1 MSLVLFLRRNSA
13 LLLLAAMA
21 LTLTCAAQDKKPTA
35 PPPAPDVLVLTNGD
49 TLHGTFVKEV
59 SGTVTFHSDPLGDL
73 NVAWAKIKELHVS
86 ENVAVL
92 SANMKARGKRAVEQI
107 PAGPL
112 DATSETVTVHP
123 ANEQTAPA
131 PLPVKDAQYIV
142 DQATLQKQVDH
153 EPGFFTG
160 WNGAATAGATLVAAT
175 QDQYT
180 VSGALSL
187 VRVVPTV
194 SWLDTRNRTSTDFSG
209 SFGKITQPAYVS
221 AGVYTPATST
231 KSSITHFDAERDEY
245 FTARM
250 FVLGQTALDHNYSQ
264 DLNLQQ
270 IYGGGLGWTVLKKPK
285 EEADLKATVQ
295 YEKQSFI
302 MGTPA
307 SQNLIGSTFA
317 ANYLLK
323 TKLVSYTQS
332 LEFIPAYN
340 DPRAYSA
347 TETDTF
353 AFPAYKNFAFSVGTL
368 DSYLND
374 PPATEPPT
382 KRNSFQF
389 TMGLTYAIKS
399 KY

>member
-1 MSLVLFLRRNSA
+1 MSLFRLFRSREVVLS
-13 LLLLAAMA
+13 LLVAMPLVLQGQGA
-21 LTLTCAAQDKKPTA
+21 DKPKD
-35 PPPAPDVLVLTNGD
+35 PDVLVLSNGD
-49 TLHGTFVKEV
+49 TLHGKFVQEAG
-59 SGTVTFHSDPLGDL
+59 GTVTFHCDPLGDITL
-73 NVAWAKIKELHVS
+73 GWDKIQSLH
-86 ENVAVL
+86 
-92 SANMKARGKRAVEQI
+92 
-107 PAGPL
+107 
-112 DATSETVTVHP
+112 TSETFSVMTPEMKNHSKRAALALPKGTVEVASGLVTLHP
-123 ANEQTAPA
+123 DSGATIAPI
-131 PLPVKDAQYIV
+131 PVKNAQVIV
-142 DQATLQKQVDH
+142 DSAVLNKQLNH
-153 EPGFFTG
+153 SPGFLQG
-160 WNGAATAGATLVAAT
+160 WNGAATAGATIVTAT
-175 QDQYT
+175 QDSYA
-180 VSGALSL
+180 VSGSVGL
-187 VRVVPTV
+187 VRTVPTV
-194 SWLDTRNRTSTDFSG
+194 TWLDTRNRTTFDFAG
-209 SFGKITQPAYVS
+209 SFGKITQPAYTS
-221 AGVYTPATST
+221 GGVFTPSTST
-231 KSSITHFDAERDEY
+231 KSSILHFDAEQDEY
-245 FTARM
+245 FSSRVFALGTAA
-250 FVLGQTALDHNYSQ
+250 FDHNYSQ

-374 PPATEPPT
+374 PPVTEPPT

-389 TMGLTYAIKS
+389 TMGLTYAFKS